1 MSAFPNFSNIA
12 PYVQNELALRKG
24 DIYKVSNLNAW
35 VRVASGVGGGC
46 QILSNPNWDL
56 FGNYPSIYGNSTMS
70 GTIGLTWSNNYVIA
84 GGEFHG

>member
-35 VRVASGVGGGC
+35 VNVA
-46 QILSNPNWDL
+46 
-56 FGNYPSIYGNSTMS
+56 
-70 GTIGLTWSNNYVIA
+70 
-84 GGEFHG
+84 